1 MALGRRNKKKKI
13 HSLLKSTVKKC
24 HKRGR
29 NFTRKKTPM
38 NKHKKSRKNSKGD
51 KKPNPLLGNNM
62 YIKSVKNK
70 HRTQVGGMITEEL
83 IDNIIEQYKNCR
95 R

>member
-38 NKHKKSRKNSKGD
+38 NKHKKSRKNIISQIISN
-51 KKPNPLLGNNM
+51 KK
-62 YIKSVKNK
+62 KNK
-70 HRTQVGGMITEEL
+70 EYSL
-83 IDNIIEQYKNCR
+83 KKIILKGK
-95 R
+95 